1 MRKKLLSALTMGI
14 FVAAGLASHSAAN
27 AATTNTTKSTA
38 AKSSGA
44 KKAKP
49 AAATPAKAKKTT
61 AADQWHAT
69 RQLAVASTAALVVEQ
84 GGSEPIYQKNA
95 DVVVPIA
102 SISKLM
108 TAMVVLD
115 AQLPLSETL
124 TIGNEDV
131 DTLKGT
137 RSRLKVGAQL
147 TREDML
153 LLALMASENRA
164 ASALSRHY
172 PGGSAAFIEA
182 MNHKAAAIGLKDT
195 RFSDPTGLTAANVSS
210 ARDLTKMVAAA
221 AHYPLIRELSTTS
234 ERTVYANGRPVSF
247 HNTNTL
253 VRSPASGW
261 EIALQKTGYIREAG
275 KCLVMQAWLSNR
287 PVVIVLLDS
296 WGRLTRIGDANRI
309 KRWIENAS
317 TGGARPSASLARR
330 TAG

>member
-115 AQLPLSETL
+115 SMPNLQEPIHVSDD
-124 TIGNEDV
+124 DV
-131 DTLKGT
+131 DYLKGS
-137 RSRLKVGAQL
+137 RSRLHVGSELA
-147 TREDML
+147 REDAML
-153 LLALMASENRA
+153 ISLMSSENRA
-164 ASALSRHY
+164 THALARHY
-172 PGGSAAFIEA
+172 PGGLSAA
-182 MNHKAAAIGLKDT
+182 
-195 RFSDPTGLTAANVSS
+195 P
-210 ARDLTKMVAAA
+210 
-221 AHYPLIRELSTTS
+221 
-234 ERTVYANGRPVSF
+234 
-247 HNTNTL
+247 
-253 VRSPASGW
+253 
-261 EIALQKTGYIREAG
+261 
-275 KCLVMQAWLSNR
+275 
-287 PVVIVLLDS
+287 
-296 WGRLTRIGDANRI
+296 
-309 KRWIENAS
+309 
-317 TGGARPSASLARR
+317 
-330 TAG
+330 

>member
-115 AQLPLSETL
+115 SRPNLQEPIHVSDD
-124 TIGNEDV
+124 DV
-131 DTLKGT
+131 DYLKGS
-137 RSRLKVGAQL
+137 RSRLHVGSELA
-147 TREDML
+147 REDAML
-153 LLALMASENRA
+153 ISLMSSENRA
-164 ASALSRHY
+164 THALARHY
-172 PGGSAAFIEA
+172 PGGLSAFVTA
-182 MNHKAAAIGLKDT
+182 MNRKAAELGMFNT
-195 RFSDPTGLTAANVSS
+195 RFEDPTGLSSNNVST
-210 ARDLTKMVAAA
+210 AKDLAKMVAAA
-221 AHYPLIRELSTTS
+221 HRYPLIREFSTTS
-234 ERTVYANGRPVSF
+234 DAKIVVSGRPMEYR
-247 HNTNTL
+247 NTNQL
-253 VRSPASGW
+253 VKAPTWDIGLS
-261 EIALQKTGYIREAG
+261 KTGFIQEAG
-275 KCLVMQAWLSNR
+275 KCLVMQAR
-287 PVVIVLLDS
+287 VAEKPVVIVLLDS
-296 WGRLTRIGDANRI
+296 QGKLTRIGDANRI

-317 TGGARPSASLARR
+317 TGGNRPSAALGRR
-330 TAG
+330 PAG